1 MDAAISMRFLSD
13 GGGRQDLRLA
23 VRDQNGIFI
32 VGRPFAVQRLDG
44 PAVAHL
50 LDGRRT
56 GVHHGFDCK
65 RHAAEEPGPPAGMAV
80 IGDLRRLVHL
90 GADTV
95 ADVFPDDGVA
105 VTLHVLLD
113 AAEISNSR

>member
-1 MDAAISMRFLSD
+1 
-13 GGGRQDLRLA
+13 
-23 VRDQNGIFI
+23 
-32 VGRPFAVQRLDG
+32 
-44 PAVAHL
+44 
-50 LDGRRT
+50 
-56 GVHHGFDCK
+56 
-65 RHAAEEPGPPAGMAV
+65 MAV

-113 AAEISNSR
+113 GCRDIEQPVALLGELDPLKKLCLVTSIRSCASGEILPQGKVAAQSP